1 MRPLVAER
9 RYPLTPAQGRGARAA
24 LPTAQPIPAQAAA
37 QPPVRRDPAPTRAAY
52 RMQRLW
58 LTPLFR
64 VLVRVGLPAFFIAFG
79 ILLWLG
85 NDERR
90 AALVAQVDDL
100 RQTVEN
106 RPEFRIDVLQI
117 TGASPSLD
125 AAIRD
130 MLALKLP
137 ISSFAID
144 LEAARAKVA
153 TLDAVEHVAIRVGSD
168 GALEVAI
175 TERMP
180 ALILR
185 RGDEL
190 DLLDKTGRRVAKILT
205 RTDRPDLPVIAGEGA
220 PAAAAEAL
228 QLVAASGPVLPRL
241 RGLVRMGE
249 RRWDL
254 VLDRGQRILLP
265 AHEPVRALERLLA
278 LDKAEDLLNRDILTV
293 DLRNQQRPTL
303 RLAPAALREM
313 RRAMGLV
320 TVENDL

>member
-1 MRPLVAER
+1 MRPLVADR
-9 RYPLTPAQGRGARAA
+9 RYGAA
-24 LPTAQPIPAQAAA
+24 PVAA
-37 QPPVRRDPAPTRAAY
+37 QPQAQQAVAQPAPAQPQMRRDPAPTRMAY

-64 VLVRVGLPAFFIAFG
+64 VLVRVGIPGFVIALVG
-79 ILLWLG
+79 LLWLG
-85 NDERR
+85 NDARR
-90 AALVAQVDDL
+90 AALLAQVDEM
-100 RQTVEN
+100 RVAVEN
-106 RPEFRIDVLQI
+106 RPEFRVNVLEI

-137 ISSFAID
+137 VSSFDLD
-144 LEAARAKVA
+144 LEAARAKIA
-153 TLDAVEHVAIRVGSD
+153 TLDAVEGVLIKVGGS

-175 TERMP
+175 TERVP

-190 DLLDKTGRRVAKILT
+190 DLLDRNGRRVAQILS
-205 RTDRPDLPVIAGEGA
+205 RADRPDLPLVAGEGA
-220 PAAAAEAL
+220 SLAATEAL
-228 QLVAASGPVLPRL
+228 QLVVAAGPVLPRL
-241 RGLVRMGE
+241 RGLVRISE

-254 VLDRGQRILLP
+254 VLDRGQRIMLP
-265 AHEPVRALERLLA
+265 AQEPVRALERLLA
-278 LDKAEDLLNRDILTV
+278 LDKAEDLLNRDILTM

-313 RRAMGLV
+313 RRSMGLV